1 MQYSPLGLAIALIA
15 CGHPAPASA
24 PANVATSG
32 AAIHVNRDEP
42 LGWIGL
48 GTLSRSESSWIPVSD
63 RVGAL
68 TLTDDPLPSRVTV
81 LGVTGGAAELVVGDS
96 IPLKYGC
103 DDNSL
108 GVRPLSGAR
117 LPPGPAW
124 ILPPTA
130 PPTWQPAAV
139 PLRVTHKDPT
149 ARSHI
154 AGSLV
159 FELTRR
165 GTSHASLVITRDGKQ
180 IFESSYERSEMDGAD
195 TTGPIDLTE
204 TVPGLP
210 EPLGVWS
217 LSPAGP
223 FLVVMLLPG
232 YEGVTLQPMFIEDTS
247 ARVVEGMEVYLYSC
261 AF

>member
-1 MQYSPLGLAIALIA
+1 MQYSRLGLVVMVA
-15 CGHPAPASA
+15 CSQRVPASA

-32 AAIHVNRDEP
+32 TAIHVARDEP
-42 LGWIGL
+42 LGWIGI
-48 GTLSRSESSWIPVSD
+48 GTLPRPESSWIPVSD
-63 RVGAL
+63 RIGGL
-68 TLTDDPLPSRVTV
+68 TLTDDLLPPRVTV
-81 LGVTGGAAELVVGDS
+81 IGATGGAELLSVGDS

-130 PPTWQPAAV
+130 PSSWRPAALPV
-139 PLRVTHKDPT
+139 RVSHKDPT
-149 ARSHI
+149 LRSHI
-154 AGSLV
+154 AGALV

-165 GTSHASLVITRDGKQ
+165 GATHASLVITRDGKKT
-180 IFESSYERSEMDGAD
+180 FESTYERAEMDGAD
-195 TTGPIDLTE
+195 TTAPIDLVE

-210 EPLGVWS
+210 EPLAVWS
-217 LSPAGP
+217 LAPAGP

-232 YEGVTLQPMFIEDTS
+232 FEGVTLQPLFVDDTS